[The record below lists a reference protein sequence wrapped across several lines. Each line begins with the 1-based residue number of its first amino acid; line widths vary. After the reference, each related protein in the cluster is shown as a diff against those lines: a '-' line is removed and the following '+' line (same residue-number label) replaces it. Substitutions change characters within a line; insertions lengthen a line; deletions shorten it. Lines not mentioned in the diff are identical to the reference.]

1 MRPVEAEIFWTR
13 FWAASA
19 FAFGLVLGSF
29 ANVLAYR
36 LPRRISVVLPG
47 SFCTECGRKVRPY
60 DNVPILAFLWLGGKC
75 RDCLAPISWRHP
87 LVELTSGIVTA
98 GIVARFGPT
107 FEAVVFVMM
116 ALFLL
121 VLFLTDLDFHILP
134 DGLTVGGMLGGF
146 AAAGASGLGL
156 VARTRGAT
164 TFPESA
170 LGATAGAFFLLL
182 VMSLYRFVRAREGM
196 GVGDVKL
203 LAMIGAFLGFEL
215 TIATLLIAVLLGS
228 VGGLLLIA
236 LRGGD
241 LGTALPFGTYL
252 AVATIVV
259 LFFYEGR
266 WAFLSSQGISS
277 ALLAR

>member
-1 MRPVEAEIFWTR
+1 MEAEIFWTR